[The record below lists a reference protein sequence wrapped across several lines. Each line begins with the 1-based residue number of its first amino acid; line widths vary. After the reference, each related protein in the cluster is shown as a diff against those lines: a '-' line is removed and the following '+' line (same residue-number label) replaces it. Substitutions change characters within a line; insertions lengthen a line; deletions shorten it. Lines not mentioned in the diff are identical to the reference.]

1 MELISRNCRISV
13 VALVVLLSCFFLDF
27 GNATDTITS
36 LQFIRDPETI
46 VSSAGTF
53 KMGFFSP
60 GNSTNRY
67 VGVWYTDVSPTTV
80 VWVANCNKPLNDSS
94 GVLTISEDGNL
105 VVLNGQKEVLWSSN
119 VSNSATNSTFAQLLD
134 SGNLVLSDK
143 TKEISIWESFLYP
156 TDTSLPGMR
165 LSTNLRTGDKLQ
177 LTSWKSPS
185 DPSTGRF
192 STGIDPLNIPEIFI
206 WKDNR
211 PYWRTGPW
219 NGRIF
224 LGMRNVFSTVYLDG
238 FNLVVDN
245 QEDIAYF
252 DFGNSS
258 RFYVMT
264 SDGILQ
270 ERDPVLGTEFPE
282 IFWAPKIECD
292 IYGTCGPF
300 GICNSI
306 TNPICS
312 CLRGFEPKNEEEW
325 NMKNWTSGCVR
336 RRPLQCE
343 SINKTGEV
351 GKEDGFLKLETTK
364 LPDFAERSTTP
375 VDKCREQCLNNCSCM
390 AYTFDVGIGCMTW
403 SSNLTDLQKFPKG
416 GADLYIR
423 LANPELD
430 FLRMDDECSGYMSPE
445 YAMVGRFSEKSDVF
459 SFGLETVDYFSIDF
473 GNTITSL
480 QFIRDPETIVSNGA
494 NRNKP
499 LNDSSGVLTIS
510 EDGNLVVLNG
520 QKEVLWS
527 SNVSNSATNSTVAQL
542 SDSAY
547 GRLTSWKSPSDPST
561 GRFSTGIDP
570 LNIPQ
575 IFIWEDNRPYWR
587 TGPWNGRIFLGMRNV
602 WSTVYLDGFNLV
614 VDNQEDIAY
623 FDFGNSSRFY
633 VMTSDGILQERDPV
647 LGTEFAEIFWAPK
660 IECDIYGTC
669 GPFGICNSITNPIC
683 SCLRGFEPKNEEE
696 WNMRNW
702 TSGCVRRRPLQ
713 CESVNKT
720 GEVGKEDG
728 FLKLETT
735 KLPDFAE
742 RSTTPVDKCR
752 EQCLNNCSCMAYT
765 FDVGIG
771 CMTWS
776 GNLTDLQ
783 KFPKGGADLYI
794 RLANPELGKLN
805 ALLLDSLTTTLCLCF
820 CFYYIEN

>member
-423 LANPELD
+423 LANPELAKKDTAKIIIIATVIPGMIIVAISTYFCWRWIGKRKAMKINNMVLGLDKGESSAEYSDLPLFSFKNLATATNNFHLSNKLGQGGFGPVYRGVLEDGQEIAVKRLSKTSGQGLEEFMNEVMVISKLQHRNLVRLLGCCVAGEEKLLIYEYLPNKSLDAFLFDPQKQQLLDWSKRFKIIEGISRGLLYLHRDSRLRIIHRDLKASNILLDEELNPKISD
-430 FLRMDDECSGYMSPE
+430 FGMARIFGGDQSQANTARVVGTYGYMSPE

-459 SFGLETVDYFSIDF
+459 SFGVLLLEIVTNRRNTSFNNDEHCSTLLDCAWKLWKENKIINFID
-473 GNTITSL
+473 SL
-480 QFIRDPETIVSNGA
+480 ISDPCSRLEMLRCIHVGLLCVQEYVKDRPTMSTIVS
-494 NRNKP
+494 
-499 LNDSSGVLTIS
+499 
-510 EDGNLVVLNG
+510 
-520 QKEVLWS
+520 
-527 SNVSNSATNSTVAQL
+527 
-542 SDSAY
+542 
-547 GRLTSWKSPSDPST
+547 
-561 GRFSTGIDP
+561 
-570 LNIPQ
+570 
-575 IFIWEDNRPYWR
+575 
-587 TGPWNGRIFLGMRNV
+587 M
-602 WSTVYLDGFNLV
+602 
-614 VDNQEDIAY
+614 
-623 FDFGNSSRFY
+623 
-633 VMTSDGILQERDPV
+633 
-647 LGTEFAEIFWAPK
+647 
-660 IECDIYGTC
+660 
-669 GPFGICNSITNPIC
+669 
-683 SCLRGFEPKNEEE
+683 
-696 WNMRNW
+696 
-702 TSGCVRRRPLQ
+702 
-713 CESVNKT
+713 
-720 GEVGKEDG
+720 
-728 FLKLETT
+728 
-735 KLPDFAE
+735 
-742 RSTTPVDKCR
+742 
-752 EQCLNNCSCMAYT
+752 LNN
-765 FDVGIG
+765 DIV
-771 CMTWS
+771 
-776 GNLTDLQ
+776 DLPAPDQ
-783 KFPKGGADLYI
+783 PAFTAKQ
-794 RLANPELGKLN
+794 N
-805 ALLLDSLTTTLCLCF
+805 ALVTESPQHGQSSTNNVTLTV
-820 CFYYIEN
+820 IHGR